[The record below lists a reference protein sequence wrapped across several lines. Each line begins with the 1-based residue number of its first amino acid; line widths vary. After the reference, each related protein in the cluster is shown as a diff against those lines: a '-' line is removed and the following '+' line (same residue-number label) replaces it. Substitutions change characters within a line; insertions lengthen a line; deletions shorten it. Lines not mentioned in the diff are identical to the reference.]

1 MGIGVHSM
9 EITNMIKDIQN
20 TYGRKIA
27 RAAFELSAI
36 KLEIENPFQWASGYR
51 MPIYNDNRQFLRSST
66 ARTLIAQAFKELMVG
81 FELSPSRIA
90 GTATAG
96 IPHAT
101 TLADLMDLPLLYVR
115 GAQKKHGMQ
124 NAVEGLESDSNRNV
138 DEEEILLIEDLI
150 STGGSS
156 IRAVETLTQ
165 IGFQVPWCFSIFSY
179 GLSAADEAFLSLK
192 PECRY
197 ATLLSYDI
205 MVEEALTS
213 GYIEGDDAED
223 LREWRESPMTWGEK
237 RGFPR
242 VNQE

>member
-1 MGIGVHSM
+1 M
-9 EITNMIKDIQN
+9 EILKLIEDIQN
-20 TYGRKIA
+20 THGRSIA

-36 KLEIENPFQWASGYR
+36 KLQTENPFQWASGYR
-51 MPIYNDNRQFLRSST
+51 MPIYNDNRQFLRSPA
-66 ARTLIAQAFKELMVG
+66 ARKLIAQAFKELISGV
-81 FELSPSRIA
+81 ELSPSRIA

-101 TLADLMDLPLLYVR
+101 TLADMMELPLLYVR
-115 GAQKKHGMQ
+115 GSQKKHGMQ
-124 NAVEGLESDSNRNV
+124 NAVEGLESGSSLDG
-138 DEEEILLIEDLI
+138 EEILLIEDLV

-156 IRAVETLTQ
+156 IRAVEVLNQT
-165 IGFQVPWCFSIFSY
+165 GFRVPWCFSIFSY
-179 GLSAADEAFLSLK
+179 GLSAADEAFSSLN

-205 MVEEALTS
+205 MVEEALDS
-213 GYIEGDDAED
+213 GYIQGNDAAA

-237 RGFPR
+237 RGFSR